1 MTNCPPA
8 GPASRRLVLSRS
20 AALVG
25 AASAGLLLPAIVRA
39 QAARLRV
46 GFMLPYTGTFAQL
59 GVAIENGFRLAVN
72 EQGGK
77 LGGREIDYFKV
88 DDESEPSK
96 GIENANKLVQRDKV
110 DVLVGTVHSGVQMGI
125 QKVARDSGVLSLIP
139 NAGVH
144 AATRGLCAPN
154 VFRTSFSNSQPTRAL
169 GQAMVARGHKKAVW
183 ITWKYAAG
191 DEAFEGF
198 KESYTAAGG
207 TIVKELGLPFPQV
220 EFQALLTEI
229 AALKPDAVACFFAG
243 GGAAKFIRD
252 YAAAGLKGKIPLY
265 GSGFLT
271 EGVLEA
277 AGPAADVII
286 TAMHYSD
293 SLDTPRNQKF
303 RLDYAKTYKAQPDVY
318 AVQGYDTGL
327 LLIQGANAVKGDLSS
342 KPALYKAM
350 EGATIDSP
358 RGKWTMSKSHN
369 PVQDMYL
376 RVVENKENKVLG
388 IAAKALADSG
398 AGCKMA

>member
-1 MTNCPPA
+1 MST
-8 GPASRRLVLSRS
+8 RRLVLTRS
-20 AALVG
+20 AALIG
-25 AASAGLLLPAIVRA
+25 AASTSLLLPEIARA
-39 QAARLRV
+39 QSAKVRV
-46 GFMLPYTGTFAQL
+46 GLMLPYTGTFAQL
-59 GVAIENGFRLAVN
+59 GVAIENGFRMAIA

-77 LGGREIDYFKV
+77 LGGREIEFFKV

-96 GIENANKLVQRDKV
+96 GIENANKLVLRDKV

-125 QKVARDSGVLSLIP
+125 HKVARDSGVLSLIP

-144 AATRGLCAPN
+144 AATRSQCAPN

-169 GQAMVARGHKKAVW
+169 GQAMIAKGHKKAVW

-207 TIVKELGLPFPQV
+207 TIMKELNLPFPNV

-229 AALKPDAVACFFAG
+229 AAIKPDAVACFFAG
-243 GGAAKFIRD
+243 GGAAKFMRD
-252 YAAAGLKGKIPLY
+252 YAAAGLKDKIPLY

-277 AGPAADVII
+277 AGDAANGVM
-286 TAMHYSD
+286 TTLHYSD
-293 SLDTPRNQKF
+293 SLATPRNQAF
-303 RLDYAKTYKAQPDVY
+303 RLAYAKTYRLQPDVY

-327 LLIQGANAVKGDLSS
+327 LLALGANAVKGDLSS
-342 KPALYKAM
+342 KPALYKAL

-369 PVQDMYL
+369 PVQDIYL

-388 IAAKALADSG
+388 VAAKALADSG

>member
-1 MTNCPPA
+1 MT
-8 GPASRRLVLSRS
+8 SRRLILTRG

-25 AASAGLLLPAIVRA
+25 TASSSLLLSGIARA
-39 QAARLRV
+39 QPAKVRV
-46 GFMLPYTGTFAQL
+46 GFMLPYTGTYAQL
-59 GVAIENGFRLAVN
+59 GVAIENGFRMAID

-77 LGGREIDYFKV
+77 LGGREIEYFKV

-96 GIENANKLVQRDKV
+96 AIENANKLVQRDKV

-125 QKVARDSGVLSLIP
+125 QKVARESGVLSLIP
-139 NAGVH
+139 NAGVL
-144 AATRGLCAPN
+144 AATRSLCAPN
-154 VFRTSFSNSQPTRAL
+154 VFRTSFTNSQPTLAL
-169 GQAMVARGHKKAVW
+169 GQPMVARGHKKAVW

-191 DEAFEGF
+191 DDAFEGF
-198 KESYTAAGG
+198 KESYTKAGG
-207 TIVKELGLPFPQV
+207 TIIKELGLPFPQV

-271 EGVLEA
+271 EGVLQA
-277 AGPAADVII
+277 AGPAAEGII
-286 TAMHYSD
+286 TTLHYSD
-293 SLDTPRNQKF
+293 SLNTPRNHTF
-303 RLDYAKTYKAQPDVY
+303 RLDYAKTFRSQPDVY

-327 LLIQGANAVKGDLSS
+327 LLAQGANAVKGDLNN
-342 KPALYKAM
+342 KAVLYKAL
-350 EGATIDSP
+350 EGAVIDSP
-358 RGKWTMSKSHN
+358 RGKWTMSKAHN
-369 PVQDMYL
+369 PVQDIYL
-376 RVVENKENKVLG
+376 RQVQNGENKVIG

>member
-1 MTNCPPA
+1 MT
-8 GPASRRLVLSRS
+8 SRRLVISQGATLI
-20 AALVG
+20 G
-25 AASAGLLLPAIVRA
+25 AASAGLLTPGLAHA
-39 QAARLRV
+39 QSGKIRV
-46 GFMLPYTGTFAQL
+46 GLMLPYTGAFAPL
-59 GVAIENGFRLAVN
+59 GVAIENGVRMAID

-77 LGGREIDYFKV
+77 LGGREIEWFKV
-88 DDESEPSK
+88 DDESDPSK
-96 GIENANKLVQRDKV
+96 GVENASKLVQRDKV
-110 DVLVGTVHSGVQMGI
+110 EVLIGTVHSGVQMGI
-125 QKVARDSGVLSLIP
+125 HKVARESGVLSLIP

-144 AATRGLCAPN
+144 AATRALCAPN

-169 GQAMVARGHKKAVW
+169 GKIMVDKGHKKAVW

-207 TIVKELGLPFPQV
+207 TIIKELGLPFPNM

-229 AALKPDAVACFFAG
+229 ASLKPDAVACFFAG
-243 GGAAKFIRD
+243 PAAAKFMKD
-252 YAAAGLKGKIPLY
+252 YAAAGLKGKIQLY

-277 AGPAADVII
+277 AGPAADGVI
-286 TAMHYSD
+286 TTMHYSD
-293 SLDTPRNQKF
+293 SLDTPRNKKF
-303 RLDYAKTYKAQPDVY
+303 RLDYAKTFRLQPDVY

-327 LLIQGANAVKGDLSS
+327 LLAQGAAAVKGDLGN
-342 KPALYKAM
+342 KVALYKAL
-350 EGATIDSP
+350 ESATIDSP
-358 RGKWTMSKSHN
+358 RGKWRMSPSHN
-369 PVQDMYL
+369 PVQDIYL

-398 AGCKMA
+398 AGCKLA

>member
-1 MTNCPPA
+1 MT
-8 GPASRRLVLSRS
+8 SRRLVLTRS
-20 AALVG
+20 AALIG
-25 AASAGLLLPAIVRA
+25 TASTGLLLPEIVRA
-39 QAARLRV
+39 QSGKLRV

-59 GVAIENGFRLAVN
+59 GVAIENGFRLAIN

-88 DDESEPSK
+88 DDESDPSK

-144 AATRGLCAPN
+144 AATRSLCAPN
-154 VFRTSFSNSQPTRAL
+154 VFRTSFTNSQPTRAL
-169 GQAMVARGHKKAVW
+169 GQAMIAKGHKKAVW

-198 KESYTAAGG
+198 KESYTASGG
-207 TIVKELGLPFPQV
+207 TILKELGLPFPQV

-243 GGAAKFIRD
+243 GGAAKFIKD

-277 AGPAADVII
+277 AGPAADGII
-286 TAMHYSD
+286 TTMHYSD
-293 SLDTPRNQKF
+293 SLDTPRNKKF
-303 RLDYAKTYKAQPDVY
+303 RLDYAKAYKAQPDVY

-327 LLIQGANAVKGDLSS
+327 LLIHGANAVKGDLTA

-369 PVQDMYL
+369 PVQDIYL

-388 IAAKALADSG
+388 VAAKALADSG
-398 AGCKMA
+398 AGCKMT

>member
-1 MTNCPPA
+1 MTT
-8 GPASRRLVLSRS
+8 RRLVLTRS
-20 AALVG
+20 AAVIG
-25 AASAGLLLPAIVRA
+25 AASTGLLLPEIVRA
-39 QAARLRV
+39 QSNKVRV
-46 GFMLPYTGTFAQL
+46 GFMLPYTGTFAAL
-59 GVAIENGFRLAVN
+59 GVAIENAFRMALD

-77 LGGREIDYFKV
+77 LGGREIEWFKV

-96 GIENANKLVQRDKV
+96 GVENASRLVQRDKV

-144 AATRGLCAPN
+144 AATRALCAPN

-169 GQAMVARGHKKAVW
+169 GKVMVDKGHKKAVW

-198 KESYTAAGG
+198 KESYSAAGG
-207 TIVKELGLPFPQV
+207 TIIKELGLPFPNV

-271 EGVLEA
+271 EGVLDA
-277 AGPAADVII
+277 AGPAADGIY
-286 TAMHYSD
+286 TTLHYSD
-293 SLDTPRNQKF
+293 SLDTARNKAF
-303 RLDYAKTYKAQPDVY
+303 RLAYAKTFKLQPDVY

-327 LLIQGANAVKGDLSS
+327 LMVQGANAVKGDLSN
-342 KPALYKAM
+342 KKALYAAM
-350 EGATIDSP
+350 ENAVIDSP
-358 RGKWTMSKSHN
+358 RGKWRMSKQHN
-369 PVQDMYL
+369 PVQDIYL
-376 RVVENKENKVLG
+376 RMVENKENKVVG
-388 IAAKALADSG
+388 VAAKALADPG
-398 AGCKMA
+398 TGCRMA